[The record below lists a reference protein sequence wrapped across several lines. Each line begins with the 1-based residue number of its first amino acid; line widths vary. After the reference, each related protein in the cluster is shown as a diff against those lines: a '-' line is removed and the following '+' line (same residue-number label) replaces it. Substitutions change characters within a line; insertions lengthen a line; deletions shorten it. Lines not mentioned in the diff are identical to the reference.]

1 MLKALQFVVLIIIC
15 LPRSLFAQT
24 WESLSDIPEKLT
36 FPVTAVVD
44 GKIHILGGGGV
55 GGATNKHYQYDPQS
69 NTWTIKAPIPY
80 KAQQPA
86 GTANNGK
93 IHFFGGGFPTSG
105 SPVKDHYVYDP
116 ILDTWKAAANIDPAR
131 AIHYAVSLN
140 NQLYSMAGQG
150 VSDRFEQY
158 DANNNSW
165 INKKKLPD
173 SKFWYGAHVVAV
185 GKIFRFCGGGYT
197 APINFAHEYE
207 VATDTWLTLPNMP
220 VAIHGLAGAAIGNKI
235 YLVGGYH
242 DFEDSKDVWVYNMDT
257 KTYTPGVALPTGR
270 TYHNMVSLDACIY
283 TLGGNNAIDA
293 TVGTSFLKFCPN
305 VTGSFDEK
313 QFNTPEI
320 FTDHN
325 FIRIDLKDR
334 VPWNLKILDV
344 TGKQILAKK
353 LNASI
358 NLSHRIE
365 IQDLPAS
372 IYFIQLT
379 DQKRKLNRSFII
391 IN

>member
-15 LPRSLFAQT
+15 IPPSLFAQT
-24 WESLSDIPEKLT
+24 WESLPDIPEKLT

-44 GKIHILGGGGV
+44 GKIHIMGGGGV
-55 GGATNKHYQYDPQS
+55 GGATNKHYQYDSQS

-165 INKKKLPD
+165 INKKN
-173 SKFWYGAHVVAV
+173 YR
-185 GKIFRFCGGGYT
+185 IQ
-197 APINFAHEYE
+197 NFGMEH
-207 VATDTWLTLPNMP
+207 T
-220 VAIHGLAGAAIGNKI
+220 
-235 YLVGGYH
+235 
-242 DFEDSKDVWVYNMDT
+242 
-257 KTYTPGVALPTGR
+257 
-270 TYHNMVSLDACIY
+270 
-283 TLGGNNAIDA
+283 
-293 TVGTSFLKFCPN
+293 
-305 VTGSFDEK
+305 
-313 QFNTPEI
+313 
-320 FTDHN
+320 
-325 FIRIDLKDR
+325 
-334 VPWNLKILDV
+334 
-344 TGKQILAKK
+344 
-353 LNASI
+353 
-358 NLSHRIE
+358 
-365 IQDLPAS
+365 
-372 IYFIQLT
+372 
-379 DQKRKLNRSFII
+379 
-391 IN
+391 